1 MKTMI
6 LAGAGVAALAAV
18 AASAQP
24 TAPSAPPAPSI
35 REMPREPRAMHP
47 MTRAEVKAKVDA
59 HFAKLDTNRDG
70 YLTPDE
76 IAAGHGMRGEGMAMH
91 RMRADGP
98 MAEGPM
104 GDRPMREGQMAERQM
119 RDGPMREGPMA
130 DGPGRDGRAEVFA
143 RLDSNHDGVVT
154 RDEFMNAGPGAGRVE
169 RRVFVVRDGDGP
181 GREGPG
187 MGPGGGMG
195 MRGGMG
201 PGGGM
206 HGRMMERMDSN
217 HDGRISLAEAEAGA
231 LQAFD
236 RADSNHDGVVTPEE
250 RQAARGMMRERF
262 RRG

>member
-1 MKTMI
+1 MKTII

-24 TAPSAPPAPSI
+24 PAPAAPPAPSM
-35 REMPREPRAMHP
+35 REMPRAPREAHP
-47 MTRAEVKAKVDA
+47 VTRAEVKAKVDA
-59 HFAKLDTNRDG
+59 HFARLDTNRDG

-76 IAAGHGMRGEGMAMH
+76 IAAAHGPRGEGMAMH
-91 RMRADGP
+91 RMRPDGP
-98 MAEGPM
+98 MGEGPM
-104 GDRPMREGQMAERQM
+104 ADRPMGEGQMAER
-119 RDGPMREGPMA
+119 PKREGPMA

-143 RLDSNHDGVVT
+143 RLDANHDGVVT

-169 RRVFVVRDGDGP
+169 RRVFVIRDGDGD

-187 MGPGGGMG
+187 MG
-195 MRGGMG
+195 MR
-201 PGGGM
+201 GGGM

-236 RADSNHDGVVTPEE
+236 RADANHDGVVTPEE
-250 RQAARGMMRERF
+250 RQAARGAMRERF

>member
-18 AASAQP
+18 AAAAQP
-24 TAPSAPPAPSI
+24 PAPSAPPAPPSM
-35 REMPREPRAMHP
+35 REMAPPPRAMHP

-59 HFAKLDTNRDG
+59 HFAKLDANRDG

-76 IAAGHGMRGEGMAMH
+76 IAAGHGMRGEGMH
-91 RMRADGP
+91 RMRADGAMGDRP
-98 MAEGPM
+98 MAEG
-104 GDRPMREGQMAERQM
+104 PMREGQMAGR
-119 RDGPMREGPMA
+119 PMREGAMA

-169 RRVFVVRDGDGP
+169 RRVFVMRDGDGP

-217 HDGRISLAEAEAGA
+217 HDGKISLAEAEAGA
-231 LQAFD
+231 LEAFD
-236 RADSNHDGVVTPEE
+236 RADANHDGVVTPEE
-250 RQAARGMMRERF
+250 RQAAHGMMRERF